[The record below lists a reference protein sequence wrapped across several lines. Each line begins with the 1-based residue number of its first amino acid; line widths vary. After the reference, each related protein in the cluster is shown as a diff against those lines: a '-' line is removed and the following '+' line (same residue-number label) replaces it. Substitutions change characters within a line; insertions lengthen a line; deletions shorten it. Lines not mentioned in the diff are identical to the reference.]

1 MSYHRKRSMSGLGD
15 ASSCGADQQW
25 DPNYVF
31 NGIKG
36 QCTPKGSPMVGYT
49 APSSGSGA
57 GSFFTDL
64 FKALTP
70 AAPAPAPTTVYVP
83 QPSTG
88 VSTTTLVV
96 AGGAAL
102 LLVALLASR

>member
-1 MSYHRKRSMSGLGD
+1 MSYFRKRSMSGLGD
-15 ASSCGADQQW
+15 ASSCGPDQQW
-25 DPNYVF
+25 DPNYVMP
-31 NGIKG
+31 GLPPG
-36 QCTPKGSPMVGYT
+36 QCTPKGSAMSPAV
-49 APSSGSGA
+49 ASSSIWG
-57 GSFFTDL
+57 DL

-70 AAPAPAPTTVYVP
+70 AAPAPAPQTVYVQ

-102 LLVALLASR
+102 ILVALLASR